1 MAFESPVLIR
11 LRFWSLAVSL
21 GLAVP
26 VLAYEIK
33 KDQEV
38 SSKKPVQI
46 SADQLTFDRP
56 KGMTLFTGNV
66 KALHDQ
72 ITLLTEKLQALED
85 NQEASAQGHVL
96 VMDLSQGITLTCG
109 NLEYED
115 RMDLMTAHDHPLMTT
130 LDEGGN
136 PISVTGRQMELDSE
150 KKTVV
155 INQNVLIQ
163 NGDGKAESQKAT
175 FLSQEDQFILEDDP
189 KFTTPSALLTGRR
202 ILSNLSGD
210 RGVIVE
216 GMADAYFNPTGGPV
230 SVAPKNR
237 VIPALGGAGQG
248 LGTAPGGPTTPQQG
262 GPSTMIQTA
271 PIVSP
276 TNVPGSNPVS
286 LIGLTPT
293 VVPIN
298 R

>member
-1 MAFESPVLIR
+1 MAFERPFLMQ
-11 LRFWSLAVSL
+11 LRFWSLVIFL
-21 GLAVP
+21 GPTIP

-33 KDQEV
+33 KDQEI

-46 SADQLTFDRP
+46 SADELTFDRP

-96 VMDLSQGITLTCG
+96 VLDSSQSISLTCG

-115 RMDLMTAHDHPLMTT
+115 RMNLMTAHDHPLMTT
-130 LDEGGN
+130 LDEGGK
-136 PISVTGRQMELDSE
+136 PISVMGRQMELDSE

-163 NGDGKAESQKAT
+163 SVDGKAEAQRAT
-175 FLSQEDQFILEDDP
+175 FLSQQDQFILEDDP

-202 ILSNLSGD
+202 ILSNLSGE

-216 GMADAYFNPTGGPV
+216 GMAEAYFNPTGGPV

-237 VIPALGGAGQG
+237 VIPQVDRPGSVP
-248 LGTAPGGPTTPQQG
+248 GTNLVGPTTPQQG
-262 GPSTMIQTA
+262 GSTFI
-271 PIVSP
+271 PKIFPNPNSNSVSYVFP
-276 TNVPGSNPVS
+276 
-286 LIGLTPT
+286 TPT
-293 VVPIN
+293 VGSNN